1 VSDPVL
7 EKLIGLQQQ
16 MDAFLMR
23 LDEVERLFRRY
34 VELTKMIE
42 PGVPP
47 PPAPRVN

>member
-7 EKLIGLQQQ
+7 ERLIKLQQQ

-23 LDEVERLFRRY
+23 LDELERLFQRY
-34 VELTKMIE
+34 VESTKMIE
-42 PGVPP
+42 TGVPP